1 MRLALAQLNPII
13 GDLNGNAEKIFE
25 FCEKLKNKDV
35 GLLVTPE
42 LSLIGYPPKDLLFNP
57 QLFKEE
63 KDVLNKLTDK
73 LRNLS
78 QNLSVLIGIAEPTPD
93 KDIPKLFNSVVILEK
108 GSWRIVARKQL
119 IPTYDVFDEKRYFRS
134 AENSSVLNLNYHEK
148 LWKIGITI
156 CEDIWVEQNLQNEK
170 ILGTDPIKSLKKENL
185 DLLINLSASP
195 FIESKSLLRQQIAA
209 KAAIRLSCPVIYVN
223 QVGGN
228 DELIFDG
235 SSFALDK
242 KGNLQQELP
251 AFKES
256 LGLCD
261 ISSFKQHTSLP
272 IKYPTSQE
280 IIFRALVLGVKDY
293 ARKCNFKTSIIGL
306 SGGIV
311 SALVA
316 TIAVAALGNS
326 KVHAILMP
334 SPWSSAGSITDG
346 TALATRLGI
355 NHQKIPITGLMNSF
369 NDVLS
374 SSTWGIPSG
383 ITAENLQSRIRGT
396 ILMALANQEKHLLL
410 STGNKSEL
418 AVGYCTL
425 YGDMN
430 GGLSVI
436 GDLYKTSVFDL
447 CNWIDSESSA
457 SCRNDFS
464 LPQEGEII
472 SAAIRNKAPSAE
484 LGPEQ
489 LDSDSLP
496 DYYILDP
503 ILKGLIEQHLPTEVL
518 IEKGFDKKIVYK
530 VANLLKNSEFKR
542 YQAPPLLKISNQ
554 AFGCGWKKPIASG
567 EIR

>member
-1 MRLALAQLNPII
+1 MKLALAQLNPII
-13 GDLNGNAEKIFE
+13 GDLDGNAEKIFE
-25 FCEKLKNKDV
+25 VCKEIKNKEV
-35 GLLVTPE
+35 GLVITPE

-57 QLFKEE
+57 RLYDEE
-63 KDVLNKLTDK
+63 KDVLNI
-73 LRNLS
+73 LS
-78 QNLSVLIGIAEPTPD
+78 ERLNNQCQNLSVLIGIAEPTPD
-93 KDIPKLFNSVVILEK
+93 IEVPKLYNSVVILEQ
-108 GSWRIVARKQL
+108 GTWRIIARKQL
-119 IPTYDVFDEKRYFRS
+119 LPTYDVFDEKRYFRS
-134 AENSSVLNLNYHEK
+134 AENSSILNFNYQEK

-156 CEDIWVEQNLQNEK
+156 CEDIWVEQNLQNKK
-170 ILGTDPIKSLKKENL
+170 ILGKDPIRSLEKEKL

-195 FIESKSLLRQQIAA
+195 FIESKSLLRQRIAA

-235 SSFALDK
+235 SSFALNK
-242 KGNLQQELP
+242 KGKLQKELP

-256 LGLCD
+256 VGLYD
-261 ISSFKQHTSLP
+261 ISSIKQQNS
-272 IKYPTSQE
+272 ISSEYPASQE
-280 IIFRALVLGVKDY
+280 VLFRALVLGVKDY
-293 ARKCNFKTSIIGL
+293 ARKCNFNSAVIGL
-306 SGGIV
+306 SGGID

-316 TIAVAALGNS
+316 TIAVAALGIS

-334 SPWSSAGSITDG
+334 SPWSSAGSVKDAMT
-346 TALATRLGI
+346 LANRLRI
-355 NHQKIPITGLMNSF
+355 HNQTIPISDVMNSF
-369 NDVLS
+369 NDALS
-374 SSTWGIPSG
+374 NSIWGMPTG

-396 ILMALANQEKHLLL
+396 ILMALANQKKHLLL

-447 CNWIDSESSA
+447 CNWIDSESSS
-457 SCRNDFS
+457 SCRNDFF
-464 LPQEGEII
+464 LPETGEII
-472 SAAIRNKAPSAE
+472 GSEIRNKPPSAE
-484 LGPEQ
+484 LRPEQ

-496 DYYILDP
+496 DYFILDP

-518 IEKGFDKKIVYK
+518 IEKGLDKKIVHK
-530 VANLLKNSEFKR
+530 VANLLKNAEFKR

-554 AFGCGWKKPIASG
+554 AFGSGWKKPIAS
-567 EIR
+567 R

>member
-1 MRLALAQLNPII
+1 MKLALAQLNPII
-13 GDLNGNAEKIFE
+13 GDLDGNAEKIFE
-25 FCEKLKNKDV
+25 VCKEIKNKEV
-35 GLLVTPE
+35 GLVITPE

-57 QLFKEE
+57 RLYDEE
-63 KDVLNKLTDK
+63 KDILNI
-73 LRNLS
+73 LS
-78 QNLSVLIGIAEPTPD
+78 ERLNNQCQNLSVLIGIAEPTPD
-93 KDIPKLFNSVVILEK
+93 IEVPKLYNSVVILEQ
-108 GSWRIVARKQL
+108 GTWRIIARKQL
-119 IPTYDVFDEKRYFRS
+119 LPTYDVFDEKRYFRS
-134 AENSSVLNLNYHEK
+134 AENSSILNFNYQEK

-156 CEDIWVEQNLQNEK
+156 CEDIWVEQNLQNKK
-170 ILGTDPIKSLKKENL
+170 ILGKDPIRSLEKEKL

-195 FIESKSLLRQQIAA
+195 FIESKSLLRQRIAA

-235 SSFALDK
+235 SSFALNK
-242 KGNLQQELP
+242 KGKLQQELP

-256 LGLCD
+256 VGLYD
-261 ISSFKQHTSLP
+261 ISSIKQQNS
-272 IKYPTSQE
+272 ISSEYPASQE
-280 IIFRALVLGVKDY
+280 VLFRALVLGVKDY
-293 ARKCNFKTSIIGL
+293 ARKCNFNSAVIGL
-306 SGGIV
+306 SGGID

-316 TIAVAALGNS
+316 TIAVAALGIS

-334 SPWSSAGSITDG
+334 SPWSSAGSVKDAMT
-346 TALATRLGI
+346 LANRLRI
-355 NHQKIPITGLMNSF
+355 HNQTIPISDVMNSF
-369 NDVLS
+369 NDALS
-374 SSTWGIPSG
+374 NSIWGMPTG

-396 ILMALANQEKHLLL
+396 ILMALANQKKHLLL

-447 CNWIDSESSA
+447 CNWIDSESSS
-457 SCRNDFS
+457 SCRNDFF
-464 LPQEGEII
+464 LPETGEII
-472 SAAIRNKAPSAE
+472 GSEIRNKPPSAE
-484 LGPEQ
+484 LRPEQ

-496 DYYILDP
+496 DYFILDP

-518 IEKGFDKKIVYK
+518 IEKGFDKKIVHK
-530 VANLLKNSEFKR
+530 VANLLKNAEFKR

-554 AFGCGWKKPIASG
+554 AFGSGWKKPIAS
-567 EIR
+567 R

>member
-1 MRLALAQLNPII
+1 MKLALSQLNPVI
-13 GDLNGNAEKIFE
+13 GDLDGNAEKIF
-25 FCEKLKNKDV
+25 DV
-35 GLLVTPE
+35 CKEIKGENVDLVITPE
-42 LSLIGYPPKDLLFNP
+42 LSLIGYPPKDLLLNP
-57 QLFKEE
+57 RLFEE
-63 KDVLNKLTDK
+63 QQDVLNKLSK
-73 LRNLS
+73 RLSNLS
-78 QNLSVLIGIAEPTPD
+78 QNFSVLIGIAEATAD
-93 KDIPKLFNSVVILEK
+93 VEIPKLYNSVVILEK

-119 IPTYDVFDEKRYFRS
+119 LPTYDVFDEKRYFRS
-134 AENSSVLNLNYHEK
+134 AENSSVLNFKSQEK

-170 ILGTDPIKSLKKENL
+170 ILGKDPIKFLEKEKL

-195 FIESKSLLRQQIAA
+195 FIESKKLIRQRIAA
-209 KAAIRLSCPVIYVN
+209 KAAIRLSCPVVYVN

-235 SSFALDK
+235 SSFALNK
-242 KGNLQQELP
+242 KGDLKQELP

-256 LGLCD
+256 VGICN
-261 ISSFKQHTSLP
+261 ISSLNQQLSISRKHT
-272 IKYPTSQE
+272 TSQE
-280 IIFRALVLGVKDY
+280 ILFRALVLGVKDY
-293 ARKCNFKTSIIGL
+293 ARKCNFNSAIIGL
-306 SGGIV
+306 SGGID

-316 TIAVAALGNS
+316 TIAVAALGIS

-334 SPWSSAGSITDG
+334 SPWSSAGSTRDA
-346 TALATRLGI
+346 TTLANKLGI
-355 NHQKIPITGLMNSF
+355 HHQEIPISDVMNSF

-374 SSTWGIPSG
+374 NSAWGTPTG

-396 ILMALANQEKHLLL
+396 ILMALANQKKHLLL

-447 CNWIDSESSA
+447 CAWIDSKSSS
-457 SCRNDFS
+457 SCRNDFF
-464 LPQEGEII
+464 LPEMGEII
-472 SAAIRNKAPSAE
+472 GSEIRNKPPSAE
-484 LGPEQ
+484 LRPEQ

-496 DYYILDP
+496 DYFILDP
-503 ILKGLIEQHLPTEVL
+503 ILKGLIEHHLPTEVL
-518 IEKGFDKKIVYK
+518 IEKGFDQTIVNE
-530 VANLLKNSEFKR
+530 VANLLKKAEFKR

-554 AFGCGWKKPIASG
+554 AFGSGWKKPIAS
-567 EIR
+567 R

>member
-1 MRLALAQLNPII
+1 MKLALAQLNPII
-13 GDLNGNAEKIFE
+13 GDLSGNAEKIFE
-25 FCEKLKNKDV
+25 VCAEIKNEDV
-35 GLLVTPE
+35 GLIITPE

-57 QLFKEE
+57 RLFEE
-63 KDVLNKLTDK
+63 ENDALNKLSK
-73 LRNLS
+73 RLKNLNH
-78 QNLSVLIGIAEPTPD
+78 NLSVLIGIAEPTYD
-93 KDIPKLFNSVVILEK
+93 IEIPKLYNSVVILEK
-108 GSWRIVARKQL
+108 GTWRIVARKQL
-119 IPTYDVFDEKRYFRS
+119 LPTYDVFDEKRYFRS
-134 AENSSVLNLNYHEK
+134 ADNSSILNLYYQEK
-148 LWKIGITI
+148 IWKIGITI

-170 ILGTDPIKSLKKENL
+170 IQGTDPIRSLENEKL

-195 FIESKSLLRQQIAA
+195 FIESKSLLRQRIAA

-223 QVGGN
+223 QIGGN

-235 SSFALDK
+235 SSFALNK
-242 KGNLQQELP
+242 KGELQQELP
-251 AFKES
+251 AFRES
-256 LGLCD
+256 IGLYD
-261 ISSFKQHTSLP
+261 ISSLKQQPSISSKHP
-272 IKYPTSQE
+272 ISQE
-280 IIFRALVLGVKDY
+280 ILFRALVLGVKDY
-293 ARKCNFKTSIIGL
+293 ARKCNFNSAIIGL
-306 SGGIV
+306 SGGID

-316 TIAVAALGNS
+316 TIAVAALGIS

-334 SPWSSAGSITDG
+334 SPWSSAGSIQDAT
-346 TALATRLGI
+346 TLANRLGI
-355 NHQKIPITGLMNSF
+355 NHQKIPISDVMNSF

-374 SSTWGIPSG
+374 NSTWGIPTG

-396 ILMALANQEKHLLL
+396 ILMALANQKKHLLL

-447 CNWIDSESSA
+447 CNWIDSESSL

-464 LPQEGEII
+464 LPQNGEII
-472 SAAIRNKAPSAE
+472 SSEIRNKPPSAE
-484 LGPEQ
+484 LRPEQ

-496 DYYILDP
+496 DYSILDP

-518 IEKGFDKKIVYK
+518 IEQGFDKKIVHK
-530 VANLLKNSEFKR
+530 IANLLKNAEFKR

-554 AFGCGWKKPIASG
+554 AFGSGWKKPIAS
-567 EIR
+567 R

>member
-1 MRLALAQLNPII
+1 MKLALVQINPII
-13 GDLNGNAEKIFE
+13 GDLYGNAEKIFE
-25 FCEKLKNKDV
+25 VCKEIKSKEV
-35 GLLVTPE
+35 GLVITPE

-57 QLFKEE
+57 RLYDEE
-63 KDVLNKLTDK
+63 KDVLNI
-73 LRNLS
+73 LS
-78 QNLSVLIGIAEPTPD
+78 ERLNNQCQNLSVLIGIAEPTPD
-93 KDIPKLFNSVVILEK
+93 KEIPKLYNSVVILEQ
-108 GSWRIVARKQL
+108 GTWRIIARKQL
-119 IPTYDVFDEKRYFRS
+119 LPTYDVFDEKRYFRS
-134 AENSSVLNLNYHEK
+134 AENSSILNFNYQEK

-156 CEDIWVEQNLQNEK
+156 CEDIWVEQNLQNK
-170 ILGTDPIKSLKKENL
+170 RILGKDPIRSLEKEKL

-195 FIESKSLLRQQIAA
+195 FIESKSLLRQRIAA

-235 SSFALDK
+235 SSFALSK
-242 KGNLQQELP
+242 KGKLQQELP

-256 LGLCD
+256 VGLYD
-261 ISSFKQHTSLP
+261 ISSIKQQNS
-272 IKYPTSQE
+272 ISSEYPASQE
-280 IIFRALVLGVKDY
+280 VLFRALVLGVKDY
-293 ARKCNFKTSIIGL
+293 ARKCNFNSAVIGL
-306 SGGIV
+306 SGGID

-316 TIAVAALGNS
+316 TIAVAALGIS

-334 SPWSSAGSITDG
+334 SPWSSAGSVKDAIT
-346 TALATRLGI
+346 LANRLGI
-355 NHQKIPITGLMNSF
+355 HNQTIPISDVMNSF
-369 NDVLS
+369 NDALS
-374 SSTWGIPSG
+374 NSTWGMPTG

-396 ILMALANQEKHLLL
+396 ILMAIANQKKHLLL

-447 CNWIDSESSA
+447 CNWIDSESSS
-457 SCRNDFS
+457 SCRNDFF
-464 LPQEGEII
+464 LPETGEII
-472 SAAIRNKAPSAE
+472 GSEIRNKPPSAE
-484 LGPEQ
+484 LRPEQ

-496 DYYILDP
+496 DYFILDP

-518 IEKGFDKKIVYK
+518 IEKGFDKKVVHK
-530 VANLLKNSEFKR
+530 VANLLKNAEFKR

-554 AFGCGWKKPIASG
+554 AFGSGWKKPIAS
-567 EIR
+567 R

>member
-1 MRLALAQLNPII
+1 MKLALAQINPII
-13 GDLNGNAEKIFE
+13 GDLDGNAEKIFE
-25 FCEKLKNKDV
+25 VCKEIKNKEV
-35 GLLVTPE
+35 GLVITPE

-57 QLFKEE
+57 RLYDEE
-63 KDVLNKLTDK
+63 KDVLNI
-73 LRNLS
+73 LS
-78 QNLSVLIGIAEPTPD
+78 ERLNNQCQNLSVLIGIAEPTPD
-93 KDIPKLFNSVVILEK
+93 IEVPKLYNSVVILEQ
-108 GSWRIVARKQL
+108 GTWRIIARKQL
-119 IPTYDVFDEKRYFRS
+119 LPTYDVFDEKRYFRS
-134 AENSSVLNLNYHEK
+134 AENSSILNFNYQEK

-156 CEDIWVEQNLQNEK
+156 CEDIWVEQNLQNKK
-170 ILGTDPIKSLKKENL
+170 ILGEDPIRSLEKEKL

-195 FIESKSLLRQQIAA
+195 FIESKSLLRQRIAA

-235 SSFALDK
+235 SSFALNK
-242 KGNLQQELP
+242 KGKLQKELP

-256 LGLCD
+256 VGLHD
-261 ISSFKQHTSLP
+261 ISSIKQQNS
-272 IKYPTSQE
+272 ISSEYPASQE
-280 IIFRALVLGVKDY
+280 VLFRALVLGVKDY
-293 ARKCNFKTSIIGL
+293 ARKCNFNSAVIGL
-306 SGGIV
+306 SGGID

-316 TIAVAALGNS
+316 TIAVAALGIS

-334 SPWSSAGSITDG
+334 SPWSSAGSVKDAMT
-346 TALATRLGI
+346 LADRLRMH
-355 NHQKIPITGLMNSF
+355 NQTIPISNVMNSF
-369 NDVLS
+369 NDALS
-374 SSTWGIPSG
+374 NSIWGMPTG

-396 ILMALANQEKHLLL
+396 ILMALANQKKHLLL

-447 CNWIDSESSA
+447 CNWIDSESSS
-457 SCRNDFS
+457 SCRNDFF
-464 LPQEGEII
+464 LPETGEII
-472 SAAIRNKAPSAE
+472 GSEIRNKPPSAE
-484 LGPEQ
+484 LRPKQ

-496 DYYILDP
+496 DYFILDP

-518 IEKGFDKKIVYK
+518 IEKGFDKKIVHK
-530 VANLLKNSEFKR
+530 VANLLKNAEFKR

-554 AFGCGWKKPIASG
+554 AFGSGWKKPIAS
-567 EIR
+567 R

>member
-1 MRLALAQLNPII
+1 MKLVLAQLNPVI

-25 FCEKLKNKDV
+25 VCKSIQNKEVD
-35 GLLVTPE
+35 LVITPE

-57 QLFKEE
+57 RLFEE
-63 KDVLNKLTDK
+63 ESDVLNKLSK
-73 LRNLS
+73 RLNNLS
-78 QNLSVLIGIAEPTPD
+78 KSLSVLIGVAESTSD
-93 KDIPKLFNSVVILEK
+93 KRIPKLYNSVVILEQ

-119 IPTYDVFDEKRYFRS
+119 LPTYDVFDEKRYFRP
-134 AENSSVLNLNYHEK
+134 AENSSILNLSFQGK
-148 LWKIGITI
+148 IWKIGITI
-156 CEDIWVEQNLQNEK
+156 CEDIWVEECLQSNK
-170 ILGTDPIKSLKKENL
+170 ILGQDPIRSLEKKKL
-185 DLLINLSASP
+185 DILINLSASP
-195 FIESKSLLRQQIAA
+195 FIQSKSLLRQRIAA

-235 SSFALDK
+235 SSFTLDK

-256 LGLCD
+256 VALCD
-261 ISSFKQHTSLP
+261 INLINKQKS
-272 IKYPTSQE
+272 ISNSYSTSQE
-280 IIFRALVLGVKDY
+280 ILFRALVLGVKDY
-293 ARKCNFKTSIIGL
+293 AKKCNFNSAIIGL
-306 SGGIV
+306 SGGID

-316 TIAVAALGNS
+316 TIAVAALGIS

-334 SPWSSAGSITDG
+334 SPWSSLGSIRDAT
-346 TALATRLGI
+346 TLANRLGI
-355 NHQKIPITGLMNSF
+355 DHQKIPISDVMSSF

-374 SSTWGIPSG
+374 NTTWGEPSG

-396 ILMALANQEKHLLL
+396 ILMALANQQKHLLL

-436 GDLYKTSVFDL
+436 GDLYKTSVFEL
-447 CNWIDSESSA
+447 CNWIDSESSS
-457 SCRNDFS
+457 SCRHDFF
-464 LPQEGEII
+464 LPLKGEII
-472 SAAIRNKAPSAE
+472 SSEIRNKPPSAE
-484 LGPEQ
+484 LRPDQ

-496 DYYILDP
+496 DYFILDP
-503 ILKGLIEQHLPTEVL
+503 ILKGLIEHHLPSEVL
-518 IEKGFDKKIVYK
+518 IEKGFDKQIVNK
-530 VANLLKNSEFKR
+530 VANLLKSSEFKR

-554 AFGCGWKKPIASG
+554 AFGSGWKKPIASK
-567 EIR
+567 

>member
-1 MRLALAQLNPII
+1 MKLALAQLNPVI
-13 GDLNGNAEKIFE
+13 GDLDGNAEKIFE
-25 FCEKLKNKDV
+25 VCKEIKNKDID
-35 GLLVTPE
+35 LVITPE

-57 QLFKEE
+57 RLFEE
-63 KDVLNKLTDK
+63 QKDVLNKLSK
-73 LRNLS
+73 RLSNLS
-78 QNLSVLIGIAEPTPD
+78 QNLSVLIGIAEPAQD
-93 KDIPKLFNSVVILEK
+93 IEIPKMYNSVVILEK

-119 IPTYDVFDEKRYFRS
+119 LPTYDVFDEKRYFRS
-134 AENSSVLNLNYHEK
+134 AENSSILNFNYQEK

-170 ILGTDPIKSLKKENL
+170 ILGEDPIRSLEKEKL
-185 DLLINLSASP
+185 DFLINLSASP
-195 FIESKSLLRQQIAA
+195 FIESKSLLRQRIAA
-209 KAAIRLSCPVIYVN
+209 KAAIRLSCPVVYVN

-235 SSFALDK
+235 SSFALNK
-242 KGNLQQELP
+242 KGKLQQQLP

-256 LGLCD
+256 VGIFD
-261 ISSFKQHTSLP
+261 ISSLKQELSISCKH
-272 IKYPTSQE
+272 PTSQE
-280 IIFRALVLGVKDY
+280 VLLRALVLGVKDF
-293 ARKCNFKTSIIGL
+293 ARKCNFNSAIIGL
-306 SGGIV
+306 SGGID

-316 TIAVAALGNS
+316 TIAVAALGIS

-334 SPWSSAGSITDG
+334 SPWSSEGSVKDAT
-346 TALATRLGI
+346 TLANRLGI
-355 NHQKIPITGLMNSF
+355 DHQKLPISDVMSSF

-374 SSTWGIPSG
+374 NSTSGMPTG

-396 ILMALANQEKHLLL
+396 ILMALANQKRHLLL

-436 GDLYKTSVFDL
+436 GDLYKTTVYDL
-447 CNWIDSESSA
+447 CKWIDSESSS
-457 SCRNDFS
+457 SCRNDFF
-464 LPQEGEII
+464 LPETGEII
-472 SAAIRNKAPSAE
+472 GSEIRNKPPSAE
-484 LGPEQ
+484 LRPEQ

-496 DYYILDP
+496 DYFILDP

-518 IEKGFDKKIVYK
+518 IEKGFDKNIVHK
-530 VANLLKNSEFKR
+530 VANLLKNAEFKR

-554 AFGCGWKKPIASG
+554 AFGSGWKKPIAS
-567 EIR
+567 R

>member
-1 MRLALAQLNPII
+1 MKLALAQLNPVI
-13 GDLNGNAEKIFE
+13 GDLDGNAEKIFE
-25 FCEKLKNKDV
+25 VCEEIKNKNVD
-35 GLLVTPE
+35 LVITPE

-57 QLFKEE
+57 RLFEE
-63 KDVLNKLTDK
+63 QKDILNKLSK
-73 LRNLS
+73 RLSNLS

-93 KDIPKLFNSVVILEK
+93 FEIPKLYNSVVILEK
-108 GSWRIVARKQL
+108 GSWRIIARKQL
-119 IPTYDVFDEKRYFRS
+119 LPTYDVFDEKRYFRP
-134 AENSSVLNLNYHEK
+134 AENSSVLNFSYQEK
-148 LWKIGITI
+148 CCKIGITI
-156 CEDIWVEQNLQNEK
+156 CEDIWVEPNLQNEK
-170 ILGTDPIKSLKKENL
+170 ILGKDPIRSLEKENL

-195 FIESKSLLRQQIAA
+195 FIESKSLLRKQIAA
-209 KAAIRLSCPVIYVN
+209 KAAIRLSCPVVYVN

-235 SSFALDK
+235 SSFALNK
-242 KGNLQQELP
+242 KGKLQQELP

-256 LGLCD
+256 VGLCEISPHKQQLS
-261 ISSFKQHTSLP
+261 ISS
-272 IKYPTSQE
+272 KYSTSQE
-280 IIFRALVLGVKDY
+280 ILFRALVLGVKDY
-293 ARKCNFKTSIIGL
+293 ARKCNFDSAVIGL
-306 SGGIV
+306 SGGID

-316 TIAVAALGNS
+316 TIAVAALGVS

-334 SPWSSAGSITDG
+334 SPWSSEGSVEDATS
-346 TALATRLGI
+346 LANRLGI
-355 NHQKIPITGLMNSF
+355 HHQKIPISDLMNSF

-374 SSTWGIPSG
+374 NSTWGIPTG

-396 ILMALANQEKHLLL
+396 ILMALANQKKHLLL

-447 CNWIDSESSA
+447 CNWIDNESS
-457 SCRNDFS
+457 SICRNDFF
-464 LPQEGEII
+464 LPQIGEII
-472 SAAIRNKAPSAE
+472 GNEIRNKPPSAE
-484 LGPEQ
+484 LRPEQ

-496 DYYILDP
+496 DYFILDP

-518 IEKGFDKKIVYK
+518 IEKGFDKEIVHK
-530 VANLLKNSEFKR
+530 VANLLKNAEFKR

-554 AFGCGWKKPIASG
+554 AFGSGWKKPIASK
-567 EIR
+567 

>member
-195 FIESKSLLRQQIAA
+195 FIESKKLIRQRIAA
-209 KAAIRLSCPVIYVN
+209 KAAIRLSCPVVYVN

-235 SSFALDK
+235 SSFALNK
-242 KGNLQQELP
+242 KGKLQQELP

-256 LGLCD
+256 VGLYD
-261 ISSFKQHTSLP
+261 ISSIKQQNS
-272 IKYPTSQE
+272 ISSEYPASQE
-280 IIFRALVLGVKDY
+280 VLFRALVLGVKDY
-293 ARKCNFKTSIIGL
+293 ARKCNFNSAVIGL
-306 SGGIV
+306 SGGID

-316 TIAVAALGNS
+316 TIAVAALGIS

-334 SPWSSAGSITDG
+334 SPWSSAGSVKDAIT
-346 TALATRLGI
+346 LANRLRI
-355 NHQKIPITGLMNSF
+355 HNQTIPISDVMNSF
-369 NDVLS
+369 NDALS
-374 SSTWGIPSG
+374 NSIWGMPTG

-396 ILMALANQEKHLLL
+396 ILMALANQKKHLLL

-447 CNWIDSESSA
+447 CNWIDSESSS
-457 SCRNDFS
+457 SCRNDFF
-464 LPQEGEII
+464 LPETGEII
-472 SAAIRNKAPSAE
+472 GSEIRNKPPSAE
-484 LGPEQ
+484 LRPEQ

-496 DYYILDP
+496 DYFILDP

-518 IEKGFDKKIVYK
+518 IEKGFDKKIVHK
-530 VANLLKNSEFKR
+530 VANLLKNAEFKR

-554 AFGCGWKKPIASG
+554 AFGSGWKKPIAS
-567 EIR
+567 R